1 MATDAVGFSIVTE
14 PKRKKS
20 YYEDEEI
27 IIKPS
32 TELIPDEYKHEVE
45 ENVLLHI
52 FKTDYDDE
60 TAEEILE
67 SAKYI
72 NYKVDSNNLHNL
84 NTRNE
89 FYEDIEKIKKESVN
103 KSGLFMIFI
112 GFFERR
118 HPNGTIALMNERNDF
133 IQIKDIWNMFSASNC
148 PELKNKP
155 KIFMFC
161 VSGAPYAV
169 QSDSLRHRTMAFEKV
184 YDFPA
189 ESDMLIV
196 YKKVDD
202 VSPHMQKF
210 LATFSLNIRNHSKK
224 YDIIDLVSHINEENS
239 KYVPLII
246 STLTRKFY
254 LTPNIEREHFLSVA
268 ENSSSVQNDL
278 KKIKEDL
285 EKLHHE
291 LQKKK
296 KMFGFSFKKKSE
308 EKPKIEIKR
317 DNKVEQRKSAKTGE
331 VQRGSVGRSSAP
343 PRPPVRSRNPSESDA
358 KIEKKKPIWKN

>member
-1 MATDAVGFSIVTE
+1 MSTDAVGFTITE
-14 PKRKKS
+14 TKRKKS
-20 YYEDEEI
+20 FYDEEEI
-27 IIKPS
+27 VIKPS
-32 TELIPDEYKHEVE
+32 TELIPDEYKHDVE

-52 FKTDYDDE
+52 FKTDYDE
-60 TAEEILE
+60 GTAEELLE
-67 SAKYI
+67 AAKYI
-72 NYKVDSNNLHNL
+72 KYKVNNDNLHNL
-84 NTRNE
+84 NTREE
-89 FYEDIEKIKKESVN
+89 FYEDIEKIKKESAN

-112 GFFERR
+112 GYFERK
-118 HPNGTIALMNERNDF
+118 HPNGTIAFMNERKNNYL
-133 IQIKDIWNMFSASNC
+133 QVKEIWNTFSANNC

-169 QSDSLRHRTMAFEKV
+169 QSDALRHRSMAFEKV

-202 VSPHMQKF
+202 VSPHVQIF
-210 LATFSLNIRNHSKK
+210 LSNFSQNMRNHSKK

-239 KYVPLII
+239 RHVPLII

-254 LTPNIEREHFLSVA
+254 LTPNVEREHFLSVV
-268 ENSSSVQNDL
+268 ENTSSVQNDL
-278 KKIKEDL
+278 QKIKEDL

-308 EKPKIEIKR
+308 DRPNIETR
-317 DNKVEQRKSAKTGE
+317 SDKVEQRRSVKSGE
-331 VQRGSVGRSSAP
+331 VQRGRLSGTPKSP
-343 PRPPVRSRNPSESDA
+343 KPVLRSRKPSETEGE
-358 KIEKKKPIWKN
+358 EKKKPMWRF